1 MKKKTIFSIIAL
13 LAVVIIILLF
23 VQGNSG
29 KTNASKVRTGEV
41 KTETIVETLST
52 TGTLIPNQT
61 QSLMGT
67 GNVIEV
73 SVSVGDHVD
82 KDKVLATYDN
92 GLQLTAAFS
101 GTITQVNIVAKQADT
116 NAQQGKPSIQLDDL
130 STLKV
135 QLSLTN
141 SEASAVTIDQKA
153 NIISGNQT
161 FSGKVAEKD
170 PVALSTQSTA
180 GTSTSLGAIV
190 TFDQAPENLF
200 SGFDVDVDITTNTA
214 ENVLALPIE
223 ALTYNSKNDPIVY
236 LIKDGKAKETK
247 ITIGIQSDKLIEI
260 KSGLKEGETVILS
273 PSSDIKNNTAV
284 TKE

>member
-23 VQGNSG
+23 IQGNSG
-29 KTNASKVRTGEV
+29 KTNATKVRTGAV

-52 TGTLIPNQT
+52 AGTLIPNQT
-61 QSLMGT
+61 QSLVGT

-73 SVSVGDHVD
+73 NVSVGDHVD

-92 GLQLTAAFS
+92 GLQLAAAFS
-101 GTITQVNIVAKQADT
+101 GTITQVNIAAKQADT

-135 QLSLTN
+135 QLSLSN

-161 FSGKVAEKD
+161 FAGNVTEKD

-180 GTSTSLGAIV
+180 GISTSLGAIV
-190 TFDQAPENLF
+190 TFDKAPENLF

-247 ITIGIQSDKLIEI
+247 ITIGIQSDKLIEV
-260 KSGLKEGETVILS
+260 KGGLKEGETVILS
-273 PSSDIKNNTAV
+273 PSSDIKNNTEV